1 MISFCCT
8 FFSND
13 SPSLRRAHCHG
24 EHRAVCLVGAH
35 RYLAVHEFGEVFDYG
50 KSRSVAA
57 VLAARLVR
65 AVEPLKDV
73 SYVLLGYR
81 CPFACYFR
89 AGFTFVAGSTT
100 PSITPCYSS
109 NFCMLSRIKTKT

>member
-57 VLAARLVR
+57 VLTARLVR

-73 SYVLLGYR
+73 SL
-81 CPFACYFR
+81 CPFGVSLPVCLLFSS
-89 AGFTFVAGSTT
+89 GFHICCRVYDSVNNAVFFFKFLYAFT
-100 PSITPCYSS
+100 
-109 NFCMLSRIKTKT
+109 N